1 MVMPGGL
8 NLSWLALKRLEQ
20 PGTVMSDSKKI
31 LVAGD
36 SHSVILGANV
46 LGRDPS
52 SVSQLPG
59 VDVLHLGPS
68 LAYTLPMQSSLN
80 AGGKLL
86 GYLLTNPDRYDA
98 VMLCFGEI
106 DARAHLIKQA
116 VLQGITL
123 SAVVD
128 KLVDQYFRYVDL
140 LTARTGL
147 PVFIWGPVGSM
158 PDGADFYNPDFPTVG
173 CERER
178 NHATVLFN
186 RQLAW
191 RCDAHPM
198 AHYVSI
204 SDRLIDEDLCTRSEF
219 YEDGVHL
226 NRKGMHLAFREIRK
240 RFSELGFS
248 DLVERFPEQI
258 YVANQPRLRNVAPE
272 ARIIEISSMLDK
284 DWRLPRSLGNPG
296 NLPFVFHTH
305 QEDHPR
311 VLVDMGCVQM
321 VERIEIFNRLDGFAE
336 RARSLKVGIST
347 NPYTFETV
355 FDNVKR
361 QPFGA
366 DRTPLILHFD
376 RPAHFRYLHLSLQE
390 REFFHL
396 GDVRIWAK
404 SFLQPVR

>member
-1 MVMPGGL
+1 M
-8 NLSWLALKRLEQ
+8 A
-20 PGTVMSDSKKI
+20 DSKKI

-68 LAYTLPMQSSLN
+68 LAYTLPIQSSLN

-86 GYLLTNPDRYDA
+86 GYLLTTPDRYDA
-98 VMLCFGEI
+98 VILCFGEI

-116 VLQGITL
+116 VLQGISL
-123 SAVVD
+123 SAVVE
-128 KLVDQYFRYVDL
+128 KLVEQYFRYVDF

-158 PDGADFYNPDFPTVG
+158 PDGANFYNPDFPTVG

-178 NHATVLFN
+178 NHVTVLLN
-186 RQLAW
+186 RRLAE
-191 RCDAHPM
+191 RCDGHPM

-226 NRKGMHLAFREIRK
+226 NRKGMHLAFREIRR
-240 RFSELGFS
+240 RFKDLGFAH
-248 DLVERFPEQI
+248 LVDRFPEQI
-258 YVANQPRLRNVAPE
+258 YVANEPRLRNIAGE
-272 ARIIEISSMLDK
+272 AKIIEISSMLDK
-284 DWRLPRSLGNPG
+284 DWVLPRTVANPG

-305 QEDHPR
+305 EEDQPR
-311 VLVDMGCVQM
+311 VLVDLGCVQM
-321 VERIEIFNRLDGFAE
+321 VERMEIFNRLDGFVE

-347 NPYTFETV
+347 NRYTFETV
-355 FDNVKR
+355 FDNVNR

-366 DRTPLILHFD
+366 DRMPLILQFD
-376 RPAHFRYLHLSLQE
+376 RPARFRYLQLSLQE
-390 REFFHL
+390 RASFHL